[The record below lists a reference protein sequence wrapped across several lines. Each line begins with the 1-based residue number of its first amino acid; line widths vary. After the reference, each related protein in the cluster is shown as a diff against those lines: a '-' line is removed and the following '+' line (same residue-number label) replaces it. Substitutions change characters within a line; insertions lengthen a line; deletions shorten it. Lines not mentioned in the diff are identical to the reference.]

1 MEHDVEWVRGVLKG
15 IEVFSTLEDDEVNDF
30 IDQMAFYQFKKNETI
45 IKQGEAS
52 DFFFVV
58 YEGSIK
64 VTVKKMFFQQ
74 KQVAVLKRGDV
85 FGEMALLTHSNRN
98 ATLVTQQL
106 SSCFVL
112 FKSSFQYIVNKNPF
126 FKTRLQAIVRQR
138 EEEIRN
144 A

>member
-1 MEHDVEWVRGVLKG
+1 MSHDLEWVRSVLKE
-15 IEVFSTLEDDEVNDF
+15 IKVFSTLEDDELDDF
-30 IDQMAFYQFKKNETI
+30 IDQMAFYQFKKGETI

-58 YEGSIK
+58 HEGSVK
-64 VTVKKMFFQQ
+64 VTVKKMLFQQ

-85 FGEMALLTHSNRN
+85 FGEMALLTHSNRS
-98 ATLVTQQL
+98 ATLVTQEL

-126 FKTRLQAIVRQR
+126 FKTHLQAIVRER
-138 EEEIRN
+138 EKELRN